1 MKVGPQPI
9 TCVRNTSGEE
19 ESLRPQIYMG
29 SPQEGDQYYFF
40 YSYIATHKQEIKN
53 DKHKQQCKSY
63 MGRESELKKSTGIL
77 RIKV

>member
-19 ESLRPQIYMG
+19 ESLRPQICVG
-29 SPQEGDQYYFF
+29 SPQGDQYYFF
-40 YSYIATHKQEIKN
+40 NSYFATHKQEIKN

-63 MGRESELKKSTGIL
+63 MGKESELKKSTGIL

>member
-40 YSYIATHKQEIKN
+40 LFILCNTQTR
-53 DKHKQQCKSY
+53 DKK
-63 MGRESELKKSTGIL
+63 
-77 RIKV
+77 